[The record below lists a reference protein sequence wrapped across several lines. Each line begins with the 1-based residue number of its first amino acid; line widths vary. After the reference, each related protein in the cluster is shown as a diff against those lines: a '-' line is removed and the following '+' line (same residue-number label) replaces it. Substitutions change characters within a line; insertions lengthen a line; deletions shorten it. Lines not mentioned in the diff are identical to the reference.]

1 MRTRKELAD
10 RTRYWFIFSLVRAGG
25 AATDALAGLAGV
37 ATAVGREVMVD
48 VDADAA
54 SVAAAFEAAAI
65 MGDLAGVTGG
75 SMKLRWMLLGKLR

>member
-37 ATAVGREVMVD
+37 ATAVGREVVVD
-48 VDADAA
+48 VDAA